1 MKQGGPRTCAVKP
14 VVGVGGDTISAGSD
28 FLGSRF
34 ELDRGASLAWL
45 QQIIRNGRPSDAKV
59 SSADRLG
66 GLAQVPDL
74 CARKVMQERRQDTSH
89 AKHTALDGGLH
100 TNGDGRIGSEHDVTT

>member
-74 CARKVMQERRQDTSH
+74 CARKVRQERRRSEERRVGKECVSTSRSRWSPN
-89 AKHTALDGGLH
+89 T
-100 TNGDGRIGSEHDVTT
+100 

>member
-1 MKQGGPRTCAVKP
+1 MVRRPPISTLPAPRFPYT
-14 VVGVGGDTISAGSD
+14 TLFRS
-28 FLGSRF
+28 
-34 ELDRGASLAWL
+34 ASLALL

-74 CARKVMQERRQDTSH
+74 CARKVMQERRQETSH
-89 AKHTALDGGLH
+89 AKRAALDGGLH
-100 TNGDGRIGSEHDVTT
+100 TTGVVESAWCAGNRISPPTVFDEQTWCA